1 MIEFILPLKPVTKK
15 NSGRIVTR
23 GGYPKLLPSKQYEQF
38 EKDCLP
44 YLCRVKE
51 KTGIITYPVN
61 IKCLFFM
68 DTKRRVDLV
77 NLLNAIDDA
86 MTQSGLLLDDNR
98 DIIAGH
104 DGSRVYYDKYASRI
118 EVNITQLKEDYTQW
132 KDIRNVKGDE
142 KIKNY

>member
-23 GGYPKLLPSKQYEQF
+23 SGYPKLLPSKQYEQF

-44 YLCRVKE
+44 YFNMVKQRC
-51 KTGIITYPVN
+51 GVITYPVN

-68 DTKRRVDLV
+68 STKRCVDLV

-86 MTQSGLLLDDNR
+86 MTKSGLILDDNR

-104 DGSRVYYDKYASRI
+104 DGSRVYHDKYAPRI
-118 EVNITQLKEDYTQW
+118 EIHITRLKEDYIQW
-132 KDIRNVKGDE
+132 KDLL
-142 KIKNY
+142 KNGK

>member
-15 NSGRIVTR
+15 NSGRIVTK
-23 GGYPKLLPSKQYEQF
+23 GGYPKLFPSKQYEQF
-38 EKDCLP
+38 EKDCMP

-51 KTGIITYPVN
+51 KIGVITCPVN
-61 IKCLFFM
+61 IRCLFFM

-86 MTQSGLLLDDNR
+86 MTKSGLILDDNR

-104 DGSRVYYDKYASRI
+104 DDSRVFYDKYEPRI
-118 EVNITQLKEDYTQW
+118 EIRITRIEDYTQW
-132 KDIRNVKGDE
+132 KDLLKDG
-142 KIKNY
+142 K